1 MPRVPDQ
8 GALVIIFGVAL
19 TVLVVLVVGIA
30 VARKIDGDS
39 VNYLVAGR
47 RLGVPLVAVSLTAA
61 AVDSNA
67 TVGNTD
73 LTATFGFWS
82 GASLAIGL
90 AICLLLSGLFLAR
103 RMNAMRLFTLGDFF
117 RARYCLLYTSPSPRD
132 RS

>member
-1 MPRVPDQ
+1 MEHGPDTICQTTEILPCIRFRERV
-8 GALVIIFGVAL
+8 VFMIIFGVSL
-19 TVLVVLVVGIA
+19 TVLVVLVVGIG

-73 LTATFGFWS
+73 LTAAFGF
-82 GASLAIGL
+82 
-90 AICLLLSGLFLAR
+90 
-103 RMNAMRLFTLGDFF
+103 
-117 RARYCLLYTSPSPRD
+117 
-132 RS
+132 